1 MKLISSSTHRQNET
15 SREAAI
21 LKNCPSAIITSL
33 EVIIAEYDAFLSQW
47 ERENFWIFWAIILKW
62 DICTFLMNPGQNLIT
77 KTLVF
82 LFADYSAEENLFQ
95 SLQDGT
101 IDKAWLFDCKETGD
115 KREFKIVKLLDVL
128 PIIRSK
134 LHA

>member
-82 LFADYSAEENLFQ
+82 LFAEYSAEENLFQ

>member
-1 MKLISSSTHRQNET
+1 
-15 SREAAI
+15 
-21 LKNCPSAIITSL
+21 
-33 EVIIAEYDAFLSQW
+33 
-47 ERENFWIFWAIILKW
+47 
-62 DICTFLMNPGQNLIT
+62 MNPGQNLIT

>member
-47 ERENFWIFWAIILKW
+47 ERENFWIFWAIILK
-62 DICTFLMNPGQNLIT
+62 
-77 KTLVF
+77 
-82 LFADYSAEENLFQ
+82 
-95 SLQDGT
+95 
-101 IDKAWLFDCKETGD
+101 
-115 KREFKIVKLLDVL
+115 
-128 PIIRSK
+128 
-134 LHA
+134 